1 MAEEQATKAQ
11 DAFAE
16 NFENYM
22 DGKISKE
29 QFSENAIPIRENMKR
44 LEKEEREQRQVMDV
58 MDAKMDLYKEWTRL
72 LRVFQKSSVLTA
84 EIVDAF
90 VEKVTVDV
98 DKHIF
103 VEYSFKD

>member
-1 MAEEQATKAQ
+1 MGNVYGYVRVSSIDQNE
-11 DAFAE
+11 D
-16 NFENYM
+16 
-22 DGKISKE
+22 
-29 QFSENAIPIRENMKR
+29 
-44 LEKEEREQRQVMDV
+44 RQLVVMDE
-58 MDAKMDLYKEWTRL
+58 KMDLYKEWTRL

-84 EIVDAF
+84 EILDAF

>member
-1 MAEEQATKAQ
+1 MNIYGYVRVSSIDQNE
-11 DAFAE
+11 D
-16 NFENYM
+16 
-22 DGKISKE
+22 
-29 QFSENAIPIRENMKR
+29 
-44 LEKEEREQRQVMDV
+44 RQLVVMDE
-58 MDAKMDLYKEWTRL
+58 KMDLYKEWTRL